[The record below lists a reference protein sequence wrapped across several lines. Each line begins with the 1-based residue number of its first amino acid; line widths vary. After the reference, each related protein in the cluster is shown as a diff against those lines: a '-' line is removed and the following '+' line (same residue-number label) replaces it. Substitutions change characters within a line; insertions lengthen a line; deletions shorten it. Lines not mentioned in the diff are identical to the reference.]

1 MICGRE
7 NFQRLLW
14 SLVLCVSGSGLA
26 SPNERTASSRLDDA
40 ACGDTGQCVVFEVV
54 IKLNYSTTIPV
65 VRQTTDVITI
75 NNTANP
81 YGSTVRR
88 QADSCTKQV
97 HVPREVFQA
106 IIGIMSSLT
115 TDGLQPP
122 ALTPAQQTILLF
134 YTTLMQ
140 QTLQFQ
146 CDAKDLGGAVA
157 HG

>member
-1 MICGRE
+1 MSYSL
-7 NFQRLLW
+7 FQKII
-14 SLVLCVSGSGLA
+14 LA
-26 SPNERTASSRLDDA
+26 SSILCLHTNGYSAMNNLSASSRLDES
-40 ACGDTGQCVVFEVV
+40 ACNDEGQCVVFEVV

-65 VRQTTDVITI
+65 VRQTSDVITI

-115 TDGLQPP
+115 GDSQQPP

-146 CDAKDLGGAVA
+146 CEAKDLGG
-157 HG
+157 HS